1 MSYTRLQTGTSFLV
15 LFRFTKRGGVKTR
28 RRGVE
33 KDNLTSW
40 RRKFKTRL
48 DAVGSIMRKERKV
61 KREEKGKKRREKG

>member
-1 MSYTRLQTGTSFLV
+1 
-15 LFRFTKRGGVKTR
+15 
-28 RRGVE
+28 VE